1 MRRVFVL
8 NRRIVLAIILCLA
21 LVLFEAGCGKRS
33 GTTPL
38 TAEPGN
44 TSPFP
49 HEPPRLSASYGTEHM
64 LVMRAA
70 SVWVDAQGQ
79 IQRVQETLPPAL
91 PPNALIVE
99 PGNEITFSIQ
109 SLVTEPAR
117 ASIEVWNY
125 WSLFER
131 AEQKERPVHSEEIIS
146 FLVNGTD
153 LEFKWVVPKL
163 PSIAGEATHY
173 GFRIKLEWQS
183 PYATEA
189 VYYGRFQLGSDQVSS
204 SVRDTVK
211 RFFEACWE
219 GNQQAVSALLTEYVR
234 TRERTSDP
242 YSSPLSVNESSRWDL
257 LLWKSDEYTYKLA
270 SKPKVEVQF
279 IGPQLTGPYA
289 EAAVSYTVEVTE
301 RKSNRVYRW
310 DFNEKYSLQREE
322 SNWLVLYMY
331 RSGTPWYA
339 AGGTKPGWNIQST
352 REGSLLKLGPFTSV
366 NLWFGRKWSD
376 DNQIF
381 AFTGENF
388 GETGLWAVRRDGSGL
403 RQLISLGHTLDLGNN
418 QQQYLQILDW
428 VPGKHSIR
436 FMVNGYQVFGPYA
449 DQTGF
454 WVAEVSYP
462 IGEVK
467 DIAFIPSPRSDY
479 MRDLN
484 VTKDRTN
491 VIFRRSPD
499 LWRVDFTT
507 GAVTHIHDD
516 MPSWD
521 GLFVLH
527 YSPCGWYGAHGNAS
541 LHSAVIVYD
550 LKTGEKR
557 EITIPGAESIFFSG
571 WTPHGLIAVSVAHSD
586 ELVHGE
592 DSSWPAGASSLRF
605 YDVQGNLKMELTPP
619 SSDPTFRI
627 GPWAW
632 TDDGSA
638 LAFTVGPLVG
648 TGRDVTGI
656 DMLGQ
661 DSKELWLWRGPGT
674 EPRKLSSL
682 SGIAQRIDWVEDDN
696 AVEVWYQVKDD
707 FSGAPE
713 EWYSAT
719 EQTGVKVR
727 IDGTTA
733 DLVEPLPWRD
743 PSIPWTRELCKTKG
757 RSFLARTES
766 GVTKVV
772 AKDADGR
779 EQVLLEGKFAVYQ
792 SLFEAAALAFVADP
806 ANYEP
811 PPRVY
816 LYILY
821 P

>member
-1 MRRVFVL
+1 M
-8 NRRIVLAIILCLA
+8 NRRSVLAIILCLA
-21 LVLFEAGCGKRS
+21 LLLGGAGCGKRS
-33 GTTPL
+33 GTAPSPV
-38 TAEPGN
+38 EPGN
-44 TSPFP
+44 GVPSGTSQFP
-49 HEPPRLSASYGTEHM
+49 DKPPQLSASYGPQHIF
-64 LVMRAA
+64 VMRAA
-70 SVWVDAQGQ
+70 SVWVDAKGET
-79 IQRVQETLPPAL
+79 QRVQETLPPAD

-99 PGNEITFSIQ
+99 PGKEITFGIK
-109 SLVTEPAR
+109 SLVAEPAR
-117 ASIEVWNY
+117 ATIEVWNY
-125 WSLFER
+125 WSLFGY
-131 AEQKERPVHSEEIIS
+131 AEQQDRPVHSEEISS
-146 FLVNGTD
+146 FLVKDTD
-153 LEFKWVVPKL
+153 LEFRWVVPEV
-163 PSIAGEATHY
+163 PSIAGEAAHY
-173 GFRIKLEWQS
+173 GFRIKLEWET
-183 PYATEA
+183 PHTAEA

-204 SVRDTVK
+204 SVRDTVM

-219 GNQQAVSALLTEYVR
+219 GNQQAVSTLLTEYVKSRDR
-234 TRERTSDP
+234 TFDP

-289 EAAVSYTVEVTE
+289 EASISYRVEVTE
-301 RKSNRVYRW
+301 RESKRVYQW
-310 DFNEKYSLQREE
+310 DFNESYSLQREG
-322 SNWLVLYMY
+322 SDWLVHYMH

-352 REGSLLKLGPFTSV
+352 REGSLLKLGPFTSI
-366 NLWFGRKWSD
+366 NLWFGCKWSD
-376 DNQIF
+376 DNQVF

-403 RQLISLGHTLDLGNN
+403 RQLISLGRTLDFGNN

-428 VPGKHSIR
+428 APGKHSIR
-436 FMVNGYQVFGPYA
+436 FMINGYQVFGPHA
-449 DQTGF
+449 NHTGF
-454 WVAEVSYP
+454 WVAEVHYP
-462 IGEVK
+462 SGEVT
-467 DIAFIPSPRSDY
+467 DIAFIPAPRSDY

-499 LWRVDFTT
+499 LWRVNLTT

-527 YSPCGWYGAHGNAS
+527 YSPCGWYGAHGDAG

-557 EITIPGAESIFFSG
+557 EITVPGAESIFFSG
-571 WTPHGLIAVSVAHSD
+571 WTPDGLIAVSVAYLD
-586 ELVHGE
+586 EIVHGE
-592 DSSWPAGASSLRF
+592 VSSWPAGASSLRF
-605 YDVQGNLKMELTPP
+605 YDVQGNLKMEVIPP

-632 TDDGSA
+632 TDDGTA
-638 LAFTVGPLVG
+638 LAFTVGPLVE

-682 SGIAQRIDWVEDDN
+682 SGIAQRIDWVEDN
-696 AVEVWYQVKDD
+696 SAVEVWYRVADD
-707 FSGAPE
+707 FSGPPE
-713 EWYSAT
+713 KWYLAT
-719 EQTGVKVR
+719 EQTGVKVGL
-727 IDGTTA
+727 DGTTT
-733 DLVEPLPWRD
+733 DLVEPLG
-743 PSIPWTRELCKTKG
+743 TREMGETKE

-772 AKDADGR
+772 ARDAHGR
-779 EQVLLEGKFAVYQ
+779 EEVLIEGRFGVYQ

-811 PPRVY
+811 YPSKVY
-816 LYILY
+816 LYLLC